1 MSTDYQD
8 SHPSIQI
15 SSIKRI
21 RGKAILQ
28 LSNGTT
34 LSMPR
39 VMLKE
44 SPYRSG
50 MVFDRSSFD
59 TFLIDRSYSYAL
71 EKAIRLLAARSR
83 TEKEIE
89 ISLRQNAYPEI
100 TITRVMERLLKA
112 NYLNDSEFAAN
123 WAASRS
129 TKGIGVS
136 RIRMELRQ
144 KGIAQEEIDSAL
156 EALEDA
162 DIIVSAIKVAE
173 KSARGKDL
181 SSREDQQKVIAAL
194 VRRGY
199 DFSVARRALLDI
211 LNQSE

>member
-1 MSTDYQD
+1 
-8 SHPSIQI
+8 
-15 SSIKRI
+15 
-21 RGKAILQ
+21 
-28 LSNGTT
+28 
-34 LSMPR
+34 MPR

-44 SPYRSG
+44 RPYRSG
-50 MVFDRSSFD
+50 MAFDRSSFD
-59 TFLIDRSYSYAL
+59 AFLIDRSYSYAL

-100 TITRVMERLLKA
+100 TIARVMERLLKA
-112 NYLNDSEFAAN
+112 HYLNDSEFAAN

-129 TKGIGVS
+129 TKGI
-136 RIRMELRQ
+136 
-144 KGIAQEEIDSAL
+144 AQEEIDTAL
-156 EALEDA
+156 EALEEA
-162 DIIVSAIKVAE
+162 DIIASAIKVAE
-173 KSARGKDL
+173 KAARGKDL

-199 DFSVARRALLDI
+199 SFSVARRALLDI